1 MSSWILTYLT
11 DYEWIV
17 MSKRLLSLL
26 ICSLL
31 LLAGC
36 TSPGEVERWA
46 PHGEVIESVR
56 VQDFTLTTSEG
67 TSWTYSEEAANT
79 TLAIA
84 FLFTNCIDICPIVTH
99 NMKWVKSQLTSEELN
114 KTTFLTI
121 TVDPWRDN
129 TTVLHDWKT
138 GTNSEWIHL
147 TSSSNDSESPSM
159 AALQNVWVNFGV
171 GLTIEE
177 AGTNSSARHHPD
189 DYTVNHSTGTILVD
203 RFGYQRVW
211 WGDNDWILDLFL
223 EDLRHLHTL

>member
-1 MSSWILTYLT
+1 M
-11 DYEWIV
+11 
-17 MSKRLLSLL
+17 
-26 ICSLL
+26 

-36 TSPGEVERWA
+36 FSPGEADRWS
-46 PHGEVIESVR
+46 PHGEEIDYVR
-56 VQDFTLTTSEG
+56 VNDFTLTSSEG
-67 TSWTYSEEAANT
+67 ESWTYSEEAANT

-84 FLFTNCIDICPIVTH
+84 FLFTNCIDICPIVTY
-99 NMKWVKSQLTSEELN
+99 NMDWVRSQLSEDELN

-129 TTVLHDWKT
+129 VSVLHDWKT

-147 TSSSNDSESPSM
+147 TSMSNDSESPSM
-159 AALQNVWVNFGV
+159 KALQDVWVNFGV

-177 AGTNSSARHHPD
+177 MANNSSARHHPD
-189 DYTVNHSTGTILVD
+189 DYTVNHETGTILVD

-223 EDLRHLHTL
+223 EDLRYLNTL

>member
-1 MSSWILTYLT
+1 MRTPI
-11 DYEWIV
+11 
-17 MSKRLLSLL
+17 LSLL
-26 ICSLL
+26 MCASI

-36 TSPGEVERWA
+36 FSPGEVDRWS
-46 PHGEVIESVR
+46 PHGEEIDYVR
-56 VQDFTLTTSEG
+56 VNDFTLTSSEG
-67 TSWTYSEEAANT
+67 ESWTYSEEAANT

-84 FLFTNCIDICPIVTH
+84 FLFTNCIDICPIVTY
-99 NMKWVKSQLTSEELN
+99 NMDWVRSQLSEDELT

-129 TTVLHDWKT
+129 VSVLHDWKT

-147 TSSSNDSESPSM
+147 TSMSNDSESPSM
-159 AALQNVWVNFGV
+159 KALQDVWVNFGV

-177 AGTNSSARHHPD
+177 AANNSSARHHPD
-189 DYTVNHSTGTILVD
+189 DYTVNHETGTILVD

-223 EDLRHLHTL
+223 EDLRYLNTL

>member
-1 MSSWILTYLT
+1 MSP
-11 DYEWIV
+11 
-17 MSKRLLSLL
+17 RFFSLL
-26 ICSLL
+26 ICILF
-31 LLAGC
+31 LAGC
-36 TSPGEVERWA
+36 LSPAEIDRWTPKGEM
-46 PHGEVIESVR
+46 IDSVK
-56 VQDFTLTTSEG
+56 VQDFTLTASEG
-67 TSWTYSEEAANT
+67 TSWTYSEHGVNT
-79 TLAIA
+79 TLVIA

-99 NMKWVKSQLTSEELN
+99 NMKWVKAQLSDEELN

-129 TTVLHDWKT
+129 VSVLHDWKT
-138 GTNSEWIHL
+138 GTNSEWAHL
-147 TSSSNDSESPSM
+147 TSTSNESDSPSM
-159 AALQNVWVNFGV
+159 NSLQNVWVNFGV

-223 EDLRHLHTL
+223 EDLRYLNTL

>member
-1 MSSWILTYLT
+1 MMRSRCLAILFCT
-11 DYEWIV
+11 
-17 MSKRLLSLL
+17 LLF
-26 ICSLL
+26 
-31 LLAGC
+31 LAGC
-36 TSPGEVERWA
+36 FSPADIDRWEPRGEA
-46 PHGEVIESVR
+46 IESIK

-84 FLFTNCIDICPIVTH
+84 FLFTNCLDICPIVTH
-99 NMKWVKSQLTSEELN
+99 NMKWVKAQLSDEELN

-129 TTVLHDWKT
+129 VSVLHDWKT
-138 GTNSEWIHL
+138 GTNSEWTHL
-147 TSSSNDSESPSM
+147 TSISNESDSPSM
-159 AALQNVWVNFGV
+159 NMLQDVWVNFGV

-177 AGTNSSARHHPD
+177 AGTNTSARHHPD

-223 EDLRHLHTL
+223 EDLRYLNTL

>member
-1 MSSWILTYLT
+1 MSNHPL
-11 DYEWIV
+11 V
-17 MSKRLLSLL
+17 FL

-36 TSPGEVERWA
+36 TSPGELDRWT
-46 PHGEVIESVR
+46 PHGEVIDSVR

-129 TTVLHDWKT
+129 TTVLHDWKM
-138 GTNSEWIHL
+138 GTNSEWMHL

-159 AALQNVWVNFGV
+159 AALQSVWVNFGV

-223 EDLRHLHTL
+223 EDIRHLHTL

>member
-1 MSSWILTYLT
+1 MCAS
-11 DYEWIV
+11 
-17 MSKRLLSLL
+17 M
-26 ICSLL
+26 

-36 TSPGEVERWA
+36 FSPEAVDRWS
-46 PHGEVIESVR
+46 PHGEEIDYVR
-56 VQDFTLTTSEG
+56 VSDFTLTSSEG
-67 TSWTYSEEAANT
+67 ESWTYSQEAANT

-84 FLFTNCIDICPIVTH
+84 FLFTNCLDICPIVTY
-99 NMKWVKSQLTSEELN
+99 NMDWVRSQLSEDELN

-129 TTVLHDWKT
+129 VSVLHDWKT

-147 TSSSNDSESPSM
+147 TSMSNDSESPSM
-159 AALQNVWVNFGV
+159 KALQDVWVNFGV

-177 AGTNSSARHHPD
+177 MANNSSARHHPD
-189 DYTVNHSTGTILVD
+189 DYTINHETGTILVD

-223 EDLRHLHTL
+223 EDLRYLNTL

>member
-1 MSSWILTYLT
+1 MKTPI
-11 DYEWIV
+11 
-17 MSKRLLSLL
+17 LSLL
-26 ICSLL
+26 MCASM

-36 TSPGEVERWA
+36 FSPGEVDRWS
-46 PHGEVIESVR
+46 PHGEEIDYVR
-56 VQDFTLTTSEG
+56 VNDFTLTSSEG
-67 TSWTYSEEAANT
+67 ESWTYSEEAVNT

-84 FLFTNCIDICPIVTH
+84 FLFTNCIDICPIVTY
-99 NMKWVKSQLTSEELN
+99 NMDWVRSQLSEDELN

-129 TTVLHDWKT
+129 VSVLHEWKT

-147 TSSSNDSESPSM
+147 TSMSNDSESPSM
-159 AALQNVWVNFGV
+159 KALQDVWVNFGV

-177 AGTNSSARHHPD
+177 TANNSSARHHPD
-189 DYTVNHSTGTILVD
+189 DYTVNHETGTILVD

-223 EDLRHLHTL
+223 EDLRYLNTL

>member
-1 MSSWILTYLT
+1 MFLAGT
-11 DYEWIV
+11 
-17 MSKRLLSLL
+17 
-26 ICSLL
+26 L

-36 TSPGEVERWA
+36 VAPDAPRWEPNGEF
-46 PHGEVIESVR
+46 IDSVK
-56 VQDFTLTTSEG
+56 VSDFTLQTSED
-67 TSWTYSEEAANT
+67 TPWTYSENASNT

-99 NMKWVKSQLTSEELN
+99 NMKWVQSQLNEEELN

-129 TTVLHDWKT
+129 VTTLHQWKT
-138 GTNSEWIHL
+138 GSKSQWTHL
-147 TSSSNDSESPSM
+147 TVTNNDSDSPEM
-159 AALQNVWVNFGV
+159 KVIQDVWVNFGV
-171 GLTIEE
+171 GLSIEE
-177 AGTNSSARHHPD
+177 AGTNSSARHHPG

-223 EDLRHLHTL
+223 EDLRYLHTL

>member
-1 MSSWILTYLT
+1 MCASI
-11 DYEWIV
+11 
-17 MSKRLLSLL
+17 
-26 ICSLL
+26 

-36 TSPGEVERWA
+36 FSPGEVDRWS
-46 PHGEVIESVR
+46 PHGEEIDYVR
-56 VQDFTLTTSEG
+56 VNDFTLTSSEG
-67 TSWTYSEEAANT
+67 ESWTYSKEAANT

-84 FLFTNCIDICPIVTH
+84 FLFTNCIDICPIVTY
-99 NMKWVKSQLTSEELN
+99 NMDWVRSQLSEDELN

-129 TTVLHDWKT
+129 VSVLHDWKT

-147 TSSSNDSESPSM
+147 TSMSNDSESPSM
-159 AALQNVWVNFGV
+159 KALQDVWVNFGV

-177 AGTNSSARHHPD
+177 TANNSSARHHPD
-189 DYTVNHSTGTILVD
+189 DYTVNHETGTILVD

-223 EDLRHLHTL
+223 EDLRYLNTL

>member
-1 MSSWILTYLT
+1 MSNYPLA
-11 DYEWIV
+11 
-17 MSKRLLSLL
+17 LLM
-26 ICSLL
+26 CSLL

-36 TSPGEVERWA
+36 TSPGELDRWT
-46 PHGEVIESVR
+46 PHGEAIESVR

-67 TSWTYSEEAANT
+67 IPWTYSEEATNT

-99 NMKWVKSQLTSEELN
+99 NMKWVKSQLTPEELN

-138 GTNSEWIHL
+138 GTNSEWMHL

-159 AALQNVWVNFGV
+159 AALQNVWINFGV